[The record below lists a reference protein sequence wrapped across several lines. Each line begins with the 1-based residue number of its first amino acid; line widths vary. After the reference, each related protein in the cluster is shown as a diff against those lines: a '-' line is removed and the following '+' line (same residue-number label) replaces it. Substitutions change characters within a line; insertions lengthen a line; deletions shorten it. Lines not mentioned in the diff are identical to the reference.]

1 MFVKTV
7 STIGRFSL
15 LLLPFAL
22 VATAVDCGDSGSGG
36 STGTAGSMGAAGST
50 GSAGTSAGAGTM
62 GSAGTTGAAG
72 TTVQKNCTVVMPT
85 AADMTILDF
94 NAVTAGATQAIF
106 GGYMEGVQ
114 YGGGTYIY
122 PNAMTAADLMGLT
135 NTFDGMSW
143 HITGLVKD
151 YSGFGLYLTSKTDAS
166 MFGGLSFDIKGT
178 FTAVGTG
185 TAPAATATMSIS
197 DSAHEVDTTHTSDAR
212 MTCGTCMPA
221 NGSEYDGTCAQANKA
236 IPLTAMSVT
245 QTVRWND
252 LTMGKRPPSFSG
264 ESPNPM
270 LLTALAAWALPWGG
284 TGSAQ
289 YMVDITVDNIK
300 FIAP

>member
-7 STIGRFSL
+7 STIARFSL
-15 LLLPFAL
+15 LLVPL
-22 VATAVDCGDSGSGG
+22 VALAGVNCGGG
-36 STGTAGSMGAAGST
+36 DGGAAGST
-50 GSAGTSAGAGTM
+50 GSAGNGSAGTAGTSAGAGTM

-72 TTVQKNCTVVMPT
+72 STAAKDCTVVSPT

-94 NAVTAGATQAIF
+94 ETVTAGSAQATF
-106 GGYMEGVQ
+106 GGYLMGMQ

-122 PNAMTAADLMGLT
+122 PNAATAADQMGLS
-135 NTFDGMSW
+135 NSFDGMNW

-151 YSGFGLYLTSKTDAS
+151 YSGFGIYLTSKTDAS

-185 TAPAATATMSIS
+185 TAPAATATMTVV
-197 DSAHEVDTTHTSDAR
+197 DSAHEVDSTHTSDAR
-212 MTCGTCMPA
+212 MTCGTCAPA
-221 NGSEYDGTCAQANKA
+221 NGSEYDGTCAQASKA
-236 IPLTAMSVT
+236 IPMTGASVT
-245 QTVRWND
+245 QTVAWND
-252 LTMGKRPPSFSG
+252 LTGGKRPPSFTG

-270 LLTALAAWALPWGG
+270 ILTALAAWALPWNG

-289 YMVDITVDNIK
+289 YMVDITIDNIK
-300 FIAP
+300 FTAK